1 MARTSRGTKY
11 RKSGRIKKIYSKDKS
26 LVARAA
32 LELKRVQE
40 TLLSG
45 QSSKQRKGK
54 SPSFNLT
61 GNRIVNLKHF
71 GKSLQSVINHASVCP
86 SDGKPRIVQE
96 IERKGLGCV
105 IQFRCDGCGMTLAV
119 ETQPKSKGPSGQ
131 MRHSIN
137 IASVWGFL
145 SIGGGYANM
154 KEVLS
159 TLNIPS
165 PDSKTFSKVESQ
177 IGALW
182 KEAITSDMIEAGK
195 EERQLED
202 RK

>member
-1 MARTSRGTKY
+1 MARTQEGKRF
-11 RKSGRIKKIYSKDKS
+11 RKSGRIKKKTCKHQATF
-26 LVARAA
+26 ARAA
-32 LELKRVQE
+32 LELKRVQQK
-40 TLLSG
+40 LFFG

-54 SPSFNLT
+54 IPSFNLT

-86 SDGKPRIVQE
+86 CDGKPSMVQE

-105 IQFRCDGCGMTLAV
+105 IQFRCDGCGMCLAV
-119 ETQPKSKGPSGQ
+119 ETQPNSKGPSGQ

-137 IASVWGFL
+137 IAAVWGFL
-145 SIGGGYANM
+145 SIGSGYANM

-165 PDSKTFSKVESQ
+165 PDEKTFSKIENK
-177 IGALW
+177 IGGLW
-182 KEAITSDMIEAGK
+182 K
-195 EERQLED
+195 RCFNL
-202 RK
+202 